1 LKQPSRRL
9 KTKLNKLHDAK
20 GELIGFRL
28 WFSLLVKGTPFG
40 PGWQEMANGE
50 IDTRITKRERAEEF
64 MRAVRHYYDSQGKLP
79 PLFKWAARYA

>member
-9 KTKLNKLHDAK
+9 KTKLKKLHDTK

-40 PGWQEMANGE
+40 PGWQEMGNGE

-79 PLFKWAARYA
+79 PLFEWAARYA